1 MHLLL
6 GEIYWLNVG
15 YQDSPTE
22 SKIRPVIIIGIED
35 DELLLLV
42 ATTSVPPKD
51 PPKHFDKYKIPI
63 LNWRK
68 AGLLKPSWVQ
78 GLRLINLTK
87 TQMQILVNDDNY
99 IGCMNEIDF
108 NHLVSELEKLHGR
121 Y

>member
-22 SKIRPVIIIGIED
+22 SKIRPVVIIGIED

-42 ATTSVPPKD
+42 ATTSVPSKD

-78 GLRLINLTK
+78 GLRLILDIGLRNQSFFWKRPLTRGLFSFPPK
-87 TQMQILVNDDNY
+87 NPL
-99 IGCMNEIDF
+99 
-108 NHLVSELEKLHGR
+108 SPSP
-121 Y
+121 